1 MLITLKRPLI
11 YIQPLALDKA
21 VLVWLNYKNAFE
33 YWSEQRAVLA
43 KEVLAASGSTS
54 SKIHS
59 QLSSSPNMG
68 TLFLQLTVDDLGIC
82 LPISNNLSATSAT
95 LGSRISYD
103 SELKSALVITLDSTR
118 ISACSCGPLV
128 SKAKF
133 NAFCF
138 RFADDFETSLDDWKP
153 DLTDPSVMNVC
164 VVSEGTYEICSR
176 TTSSNSSGSKESDA
190 KWFLNVSWKMEGFDI
205 HVDTSI
211 GRQLSSLF
219 ATLTALAGD
228 EDFDTLDDSYNSV
241 SGEIVQE
248 QVSCGQQD
256 NQSDGMERR
265 RGSFL
270 RDVSA
275 GETKR
280 RSRLIEKELNEQ
292 AVIINSLRMEG
303 ADKGR
308 IEAEIRKL
316 NELESA
322 VFNDFK
328 RDVIKKLRRQ
338 SSKSGQ
344 SFRDKITRYD
354 RGTFSRMPSMASPQ
368 QENEKENENEF
379 NTTILGAIQ
388 QESLEKS
395 DSEKTT
401 LTDSASVR
409 R

>member
-1 MLITLKRPLI
+1 MVTSILNQEDKEAVLITLKRPLI

-43 KEVLAASGSTS
+43 KEVLAASGSS
-54 SKIHS
+54 CGKVHS
-59 QLSSSPNMG
+59 QIPQLSSNPNMG

-82 LPISNNLSATSAT
+82 LPISNNLAATSAT

-103 SELKSALVITLDSTR
+103 CELKSALVITLESTR

-133 NAFCF
+133 NGFCF

-153 DLTDPSVMNVC
+153 DPNDASVMNVC

-176 TTSSNSSGSKESDA
+176 TTSSNSLGSKESDA

-241 SGEIVQE
+241 SGEVVQE
-248 QVSCGQQD
+248 EASSTQQD
-256 NQSDGMERR
+256 GEVNQSEGIR

-270 RDVSA
+270 RD
-275 GETKR
+275 EKR

-292 AVIINSLRMEG
+292 AVIINELRQEG
-303 ADKGR
+303 ADKSR

-338 SSKSGQ
+338 SSKSGH
-344 SFRDKITRYD
+344 SFRDKMTRYD
-354 RGTFSRMPSMASPQ
+354 DFH
-368 QENEKENENEF
+368 
-379 NTTILGAIQ
+379 
-388 QESLEKS
+388 
-395 DSEKTT
+395 
-401 LTDSASVR
+401 
-409 R
+409 